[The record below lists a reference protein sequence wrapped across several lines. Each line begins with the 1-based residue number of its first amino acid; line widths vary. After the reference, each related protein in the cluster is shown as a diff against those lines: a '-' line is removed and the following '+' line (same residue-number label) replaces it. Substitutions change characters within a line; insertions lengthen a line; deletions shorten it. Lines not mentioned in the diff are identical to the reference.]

1 MKKFISRLLICTAL
15 TGCLASCNNFFDTE
29 YNEGIDV
36 DNGLTSVDNIKYA
49 LNGTYYQLF
58 RFYFTGN
65 YSLTIGDMAGDMAY
79 LNGSAN
85 HWTTINHY
93 SVTADDSYLSSIWE
107 YGYKVVDNS
116 ARIIKAGKELEST
129 TADSDKAALKQY
141 LAEAYGLR
149 GYAMLAMT
157 NIFGKQIKVNET
169 TDNSDAPGIVII
181 DEPIQAFEEVS
192 RSTVGACYKA
202 ILEDFN
208 NALTCYEESGTD
220 GRETNSYL
228 SVAAIEGLMARTYLY
243 LEDFENAAK
252 YAQYALEHSNKK
264 VEAYTEDSYK
274 KLYTGGD
281 SNTESIFR
289 LAIDVNNSWSA
300 NSCGNVWTTY
310 GGLPSQRMRNLIAD
324 TDCRGSLYLPTI
336 KKGSYTQMQ
345 YGGKFWYGGGNTA
358 YATNY
363 IVNAPEM
370 ELIIAEA
377 KLRAAQPD
385 LNGAKEALLTV
396 AKRNSKITSAD
407 DLGNTKEE
415 VFAFLKDERAREL
428 FQEGFRFYDLRRWGE
443 KADVY
448 ANVED
453 QVSYKYTNY
462 DISQFCY
469 PIPSDEI
476 NAGFGIEQTPN
487 WNNYLPK

>member
-1 MKKFISRLLICTAL
+1 M
-15 TGCLASCNNFFDTE
+15 
-29 YNEGIDV
+29 
-36 DNGLTSVDNIKYA
+36 
-49 LNGTYYQLF
+49 
-58 RFYFTGN
+58 
-65 YSLTIGDMAGDMAY
+65 
-79 LNGSAN
+79 
-85 HWTTINHY
+85 
-93 SVTADDSYLSSIWE
+93 
-107 YGYKVVDNS
+107 
-116 ARIIKAGKELEST
+116 
-129 TADSDKAALKQY
+129 
-141 LAEAYGLR
+141 
-149 GYAMLAMT
+149 
-157 NIFGKQIKVNET
+157 
-169 TDNSDAPGIVII
+169 
-181 DEPIQAFEEVS
+181 
-192 RSTVGACYKA
+192 
-202 ILEDFN
+202 
-208 NALTCYEESGTD
+208 
-220 GRETNSYL
+220 
-228 SVAAIEGLMARTYLY
+228 Y
-243 LEDFENAAK
+243 LEDFSNAEK
-252 YAQYALEHSNKK
+252 YASNALQHSGKK
-264 VEAYTEDSYK
+264 VVAYTIDDYK
-274 KLYTGGD
+274 KLYTSGD

-448 ANVED
+448 ANSED